1 MECLHAWID
10 GQKNPPPPDGGPACA
25 PQNPIATPGLLLP
38 GAFFMAVGAQLF
50 APFMFINF
58 AFATFF

>member
-1 MECLHAWID
+1 MLGWTA
-10 GQKNPPPPDGGPACA
+10 KNLRPPDGGQRP
-25 PQNPIATPGLLLP
+25 PQNWIAAPGLLLP
-38 GAFFMAVGAQLF
+38 GAFFVAIGAQFF

>member
-10 GQKNPPPPDGGPACA
+10 GQKNPFQPDVGLRLLKTPL
-25 PQNPIATPGLLLP
+25 PRPGLLLP
-38 GAFFMAVGAQLF
+38 GAFFVAVGAQFL
-50 APFMFINF
+50 APFMFVNF

>member
-1 MECLHAWID
+1 MKCLHAWID
-10 GQKNPPPPDGGPACA
+10 GQKKSASARMADCA
-25 PQNPIATPGLLLP
+25 PRNPIATPGLLLP
-38 GAFFMAVGAQLF
+38 GTFFVAVGAQLL